1 MDNPKHEAR
10 FRSSRRQFL
19 KSSAAV
25 AVGGTVASHLG
36 FVPAVYPA
44 GNDQIRVG
52 LIGCGGRGTGAATD
66 VLQAAPNVKLVAMGD
81 AFKDRLETSREE
93 IKKEAADKMDVPD
106 ERCFVGFD
114 AYEKVLASDV
124 NYVILATPPG
134 FRPMHLKAAVAAGK
148 HVFAEKPVAV
158 DGPGVRTCLEVYEQ
172 AKAKGIGIASGTQY
186 RHSTGHQE
194 TIKRLHAGAI
204 GQVVAARAYF
214 NTGLLWVKPRQPGW
228 TDMEYQMRNWYYFTW
243 LCGDHIVEQHVHN
256 LDVVN
261 WVMKAHPVRAVGV
274 GGRQVR
280 TGPDYGHIYDHFV
293 IDYEYEDGSH
303 MMSMCRQ
310 MANCENNVSEGFAGT
325 KGFCQ
330 IVPYRTYSITGQQP
344 WRFEVSKENK
354 PYIQEHTDLIESIR
368 AGKPINELKN
378 IAESTLTAIMG
389 RMAAYT
395 GKAVTWEQ
403 ALNSEEN
410 LMPAKLD
417 WNAPLPVPPVAMP
430 GQTELR

>member
-1 MDNPKHEAR
+1 MH
-10 FRSSRRQFL
+10 RSRQAQECKASRREFIRQ
-19 KSSAAV
+19 SATV
-25 AVGGTVASHLG
+25 VGATLASGVLPG
-36 FVPAVYPA
+36 AYAA
-44 GNDQIRVG
+44 GSDEIRVG
-52 LIGCGGRGTGAATD
+52 LVGCGGRGTGAAVD
-66 VLQAAPNVKLVAMGD
+66 VAAAAPGVKIVAMAD
-81 AFKDRLETSREE
+81 AFRDRLDKSAETL
-93 IKKEAADKMDVPD
+93 KKELGDKFDVP
-106 ERCFVGFD
+106 EEQRFVGFD
-114 AYEKVLASDV
+114 AYEKVLAANV

-148 HVFAEKPVAV
+148 HIFTEKPVAV
-158 DGPGVRTCLEVYEQ
+158 DSPGVRTCLEVYEQ
-172 AKAKGIGIASGTQY
+172 AKAKGLGIASGTQY

-194 TIKRLHAGAI
+194 TIQRLHDGAI
-204 GQVVAARAYF
+204 GDLVFARAYF
-214 NTGLLWVKPRQPGW
+214 NTGLLWYRERQPGW
-228 TDMEYQMRNWYYFTW
+228 TDMEWQMRNWYYFTW

-261 WVMKAHPVRAVGV
+261 WAMQAHPVRCVGV

-280 TGPDYGHIYDHFV
+280 TAPVFGHIYDHFC
-293 IDYEYEDGSH
+293 IDYEYANGAR

-325 KGFCQ
+325 KGFAE
-330 IVPYRTYSITGQQP
+330 IIPYRKFVITGP
-344 WRFEVSKENK
+344 NAWKFDREDNK
-354 PYIQEHTDLIESIR
+354 PYIQEHTTLIESLR
-368 AGKPINELKN
+368 AGRPINELKN

-395 GKAVTWEQ
+395 GKLVTWEA

-410 LMPAKLD
+410 LMPEKLD